1 MYIKHKN
8 DARVK
13 INCKKYK
20 ERSFV
25 FMGRVTLNYE
35 LVVRDDCIDK
45 EAEKGEE
52 CRKRGLQVAK
62 LDVIECN
69 SHRMSNPKIALR
81 V

>member
-25 FMGRVTLNYE
+25 FMVRVTLNYE
-35 LVVRDDCIDK
+35 LVVKDDCIDK
-45 EAEKGEE
+45 KAKKE
-52 CRKRGLQVAK
+52 RKMCKYGDYTLQTRLNRMQPK
-62 LDVIECN
+62 LNE
-69 SHRMSNPKIALR
+69 
-81 V
+81 